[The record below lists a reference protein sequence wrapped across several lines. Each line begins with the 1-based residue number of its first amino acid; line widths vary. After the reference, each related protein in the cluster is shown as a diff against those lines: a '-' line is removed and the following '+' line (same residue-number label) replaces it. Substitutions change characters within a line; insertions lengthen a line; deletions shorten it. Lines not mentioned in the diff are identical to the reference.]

1 MIKKRRFK
9 AGEVLLQEGGLGEMA
24 YIIEKGRVE
33 VTRRDETR
41 PQYFSRLRDR
51 GTKQAKLL
59 KVADRI
65 SNLTDLH
72 ATVFDPAYVERYV
85 AETEEYI
92 YPMAL
97 EVDANMAKEVRDL
110 MDRRRQSMG

>member
-1 MIKKRRFK
+1 MVDL
-9 AGEVLLQEGGLGEMA
+9 AL
-24 YIIEKGRVE
+24 E

-41 PQYFSRLRDR
+41 RQYFSRLRDR
-51 GTKQAKLL
+51 GTQQAKLL